1 MLLIFISV
9 LVILVAFLVITQRK
23 LVNLD
28 EKCYNALMQIDVQ
41 VHHRQELLKTY
52 IALAKIDLSLE
63 EVPSLQEDVHSLA
76 IAKKNYLEVKEKT
89 ASIDVNGN
97 PLLKQTL
104 DELHKATQAI
114 RYSEMVYN
122 DMVTKFN
129 RLTRS
134 MPTSFVATWLGFG
147 EYKDYLEFEE

>member
-52 IALAKIDLSLE
+52 ISLAKMDLSLE

-76 IAKKNYLEVKEKT
+76 IAKKNYLEVKEKI
-89 ASIDVNGN
+89 ASIDDEN